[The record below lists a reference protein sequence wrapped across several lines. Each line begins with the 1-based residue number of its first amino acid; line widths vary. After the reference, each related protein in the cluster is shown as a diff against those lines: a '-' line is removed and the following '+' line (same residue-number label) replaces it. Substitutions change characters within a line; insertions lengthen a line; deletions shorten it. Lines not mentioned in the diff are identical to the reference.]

1 MQDMMRR
8 PAGVAPISRLAPPA
22 PRRTK
27 RAARFFSGPGV
38 LSRLGVKALTGR
50 LLVAGMLVGLVAG
63 CARPTGDFGRASSDR
78 IHDEILPEYGHR
90 LKNMRGEPT
99 STFNLTDL
107 EQELRDRAWTLIRP
121 ISAKDWIDGTA
132 IEAQRTGIIKPI
144 DDKLDPSVY
153 YLYLRSDK
161 FRSSETRY
169 ERVVSDISGDTDLIR
184 PFCTLAT
191 EIEDTDTERLNA
203 MNRRKDLKPTEY
215 EASVGRVNENRNIIA
230 WVKRSMSFRLAA
242 YRYAIDRLEIETP
255 SRQRVWDANTA
266 WRRLAG
272 EVAFADAGCRETK
285 TYDVD
290 GKARK
295 SRIYTNWGGE
305 RPAPVK

>member
-8 PAGVAPISRLAPPA
+8 PARTAPMTRLAAKSICRIKPSA
-22 PRRTK
+22 TTV
-27 RAARFFSGPGV
+27 SG
-38 LSRLGVKALTGR
+38 ALTKASTGR
-50 LLVAGMLVGLVAG
+50 ILVVGLLAALVVG
-63 CARPTGDFGRASSDR
+63 CARPTGDFNRARPDR

-107 EQELRDRAWTLIRP
+107 EQELRDRAWALIRP
-121 ISAKDWIDGTA
+121 ISAKDWIDGAA

-184 PFCTLAT
+184 PFCKLAV

-203 MNRRKDLKPTEY
+203 MNRRPDLKPEEY
-215 EASVGRVNENRNIIA
+215 AASVGRVNENRNIIA

-255 SRQRVWDANTA
+255 SRKRVWDANTA
-266 WRRLAG
+266 WRHLAG
-272 EVAFADAGCRETK
+272 EVAYADAGCRETRK
-285 TYDVD
+285 YDAED
-290 GKARK
+290 KARK